1 MLHKGS
7 TWVVMLALLALVVSL
22 TGCAGVQGPS
32 KAGYQGGAV
41 GAGVGA
47 AAGALLDDKNS
58 WRGGVIGA
66 GLGAVLGGAM
76 GEISDRA
83 AREAAGNRQPVVY
96 TNAPGTRRIEAEPLK
111 PRGNCR
117 VVVEKFYENGQLVK
131 EVEREVCD

>member
-1 MLHKGS
+1 MLQKSS
-7 TWVVMLALLALVVSL
+7 TWAAMVALLALLVTL
-22 TGCAGVQGPS
+22 TGCAGMRGPS
-32 KAGYQGGAV
+32 EAAYQGGAV

-47 AAGALLDDKNS
+47 AAGAMLDDKNS

-83 AREAAGNRQPVVY
+83 AREAAAKNQPVVY
-96 TNAPGTRRIEAEPLK
+96 TNAPGTQRVEVAPERPK
-111 PRGNCR
+111 GNCQI
-117 VVVEKFYENGQLVK
+117 VVEKFYENGQLVK